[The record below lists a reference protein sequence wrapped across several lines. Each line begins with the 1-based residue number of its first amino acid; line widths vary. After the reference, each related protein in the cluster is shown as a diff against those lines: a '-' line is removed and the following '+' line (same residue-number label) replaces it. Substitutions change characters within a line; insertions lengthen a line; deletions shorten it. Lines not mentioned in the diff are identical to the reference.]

1 MHVGGEGDA
10 NASDTVELAATVDDD
25 VVQMSLYMKFWKR
38 ETPGQ
43 FNVTL
48 YGTLTERQK
57 EYVHLASKASP
68 GRSQEN
74 YERDSVVK
82 ALGGLVGLCYDVLL
96 PVLYSKD
103 CSKKVTEG

>member
-10 NASDTVELAATVDDD
+10 NASDTVEPAATVDDD
-25 VVQMSLYMKFWKR
+25 VVQMSLHEVLKER
-38 ETPGQ
+38 DPQ

-82 ALGGLVGLCYDVLL
+82 ALGGLVGLCFDVLL
-96 PVLYSKD
+96 PVHYSKD